1 MTEYEIG
8 KSGGRGADCGQALSA
23 PVEFFSAGFE
33 RAAGF
38 VRGEYCE
45 RWWTRQGGPPGE
57 AMCHFRARAAVRE
70 ERARVF
76 IDDAALVEFFE
87 RLGTHP
93 EDELKRDFRFVLALI
108 LMRKRILK

>member
-8 KSGGRGADCGQALSA
+8 KSGGRCAECGQPLSA
-23 PVEFFSAGFE
+23 PVEFCSAVFERPAGFE
-33 RAAGF
+33 RRDYCAA
-38 VRGEYCE
+38 C
-45 RWWTRQGGPPGE
+45 WTRQGGPPGE

-93 EDELKRDFRFVLALI
+93 EDELKRDFRFVLAL
-108 LMRKRILK
+108 